1 MKNDKKSYVT
11 PNVRTVLRTCSE
23 AVLTASTGAT
33 LSSVEE
39 DVIEEIY

>member
-1 MKNDKKSYVT
+1 MKNDKKSYEM
-11 PNVRTVLRTCSE
+11 PYVRIVLQTCSE